1 MKLAKSSKKTKNSR
15 SALRVEALESRQ
27 LLAGITGS
35 GTEVLSDRFVA
46 SNGNT
51 FDQVLMTGSSVTVT
65 ADAGQITRVSFLD
78 LQGDIVQAEFSGKG
92 TLSISLDG
100 FVAPAEAA
108 KYIQPGVNYVS
119 GLATFTI
126 QGSDASTNFR
136 VFTVGS
142 ATAVNQALFD
152 DTHTGGNNVAD
163 VARLTVV
170 ADPANFGGS
179 NFGSILAGNAHF
191 GAASGT
197 VGISAANINVQGI
210 VRVGE
215 INATGTATPSL
226 VLGTN
231 SQFVDVEV
239 TGGSLISDN
248 GKAINNNGSFEYG
261 IQFLDGTT
269 SFGVLDP
276 KGTVGGQTFT
286 QNDPFAPQA
295 PKTFSLT
302 SLTDAGSAFT
312 GGAANDTFVGA
323 IGSDGLTSQGTTLN
337 PGDALNGSTGTDTL
351 SLSISGTNTAAQ
363 TTASFSATGVE
374 AITVANFETSAF
386 TNTIDLASVPNIGS
400 ITLTSSSPTGDT
412 AFTSIQS
419 LVAATMQNGSGDL
432 SLTFAAGAVAG
443 TADALSLTLS
453 NQTVPTGGVSS
464 TFTADG
470 IETLNVTSG
479 GSANTVTLVG
489 GSALKTINVSGDKDL
504 TLGTLDTAVT
514 KVDASGLTA
523 GKLTLTATTA
533 QSHNITGGAGDDSI
547 TLGTTFTSADTV
559 NGGAGADVLSVDV
572 AITEATLKNVTNV
585 ETLKVTGA
593 WGITLKDNVGPTN
606 FDLTDAAVQ
615 TLTLDKTASGV
626 VPATAYT
633 NATSVSLGLGD
644 KVDNKA
650 NVDLTVSVK
659 TAALGATTTI
669 TGGTGADV
677 INLSAATAGTAD
689 LTAVTGVETINV
701 TGSNATTIN
710 FANDDVVAS
719 GKTLVINGSAMSG
732 ALTIT
737 GSGNETNGLLNIT
750 GGSGADVLVGGGS
763 GKDTLDG
770 GAGND
775 SLSLGALTAT
785 NIVSG
790 GAGTDKLT
798 VTGTAIGSETVF
810 GGVTGVETLALGGS
824 VNLTVAGNLAAT
836 TGITTLDL
844 TGGAAHVVTLKT
856 GFTDALTVKMA
867 GGGGDDKIDNQA
879 NTALT
884 VNANVGDLPAGVTIT
899 GGTGTDLI
907 NLTANDDA
915 ATLTNV
921 SGVEKIT
928 VLANATNVDKDATI
942 TLVGTG
948 SIAADKTL
956 EIDATAFT
964 DSGAKLTF
972 VGDPA
977 ETNGFLKVTGG
988 AGDDAITGGGS
999 GKDTLIGGAGNDS
1012 FTLATLASTNV
1023 IDGGA
1028 GTDKLTISNTLTT
1041 SAAFAGVTGVESLV
1055 LAAANNLTL
1064 TSSIKTA
1071 TGIGTIT
1078 ATGGLGN
1085 AITFAAGFSDAMT
1098 VAIGAGDNVN
1108 NAGANIALSVTANV
1122 GDFAGGGAT
1131 VTGGTG
1137 TDTLTLKANNVAA
1150 ALTNVSGVETITVT
1164 KGAVAT
1170 DTATITVADAT
1181 VASGKT
1187 LTIDASAVEGVVTV
1201 DGSAEA
1207 DGKLVIKGG
1216 TLGDT
1221 LTVGAVAG
1229 NNVDGG
1235 AGNDTITGGAG
1246 ANTLTGGDGDD
1257 SITGGNGANTITG
1270 GAGLD
1275 TIVVGN
1281 GANNIDSGD
1290 GNDTITV
1297 GTGANTV
1304 TAGAG
1309 DDTIKIGAAV
1319 STSTVNVGAGNDT
1332 IELLGRPVTSGALTS
1347 VIGMGVGDKI
1357 NFGAATDTGA
1367 VANGTLGAKLSLN
1380 PVVGFTGLLN
1390 AAASSTSGTLTPVVK
1405 WFQFD
1410 GNTYVVVDNSD
1421 SSTFDE
1427 ANDTVIQLTG
1437 LVDLSTSTIAG
1448 EILTIV

>member
-27 LLAGITGS
+27 LLAGITGG
-35 GTEVLSDRFVA
+35 GTEVLSNRFVE

-51 FDQVLMTGSSVTVT
+51 FDQVLMNGSSVSVT
-65 ADAGQITRVSFLD
+65 ADTGQITRVSFLD

-92 TLSISLDG
+92 TLTISLDQFG
-100 FVAPAEAA
+100 APAEAA
-108 KYIQPGVNYVS
+108 KYLQPGVNYVS
-119 GLATFTI
+119 GLASFTI
-126 QGSDASTNFR
+126 QGSDSSTNFR

-152 DTHTGGNNVAD
+152 ATHTGGNNVAD

-179 NFGSILAGNAHF
+179 NFGSILAGNAIF
-191 GAASGT
+191 GATSGT
-197 VGISAANINVQGI
+197 VGISAANVNVQGV
-210 VRVGE
+210 VRIGD
-215 INATGTATPSL
+215 IIADGTATPSL
-226 VLGTN
+226 VLGVN

-239 TGGSLISDN
+239 TGGGLISTN
-248 GKAINNNGSFEYG
+248 GKAINNNGSFNYG
-261 IQFLDGTT
+261 LQFLDGTT

-276 KGTVGGQTFT
+276 KEPAGSQLFT
-286 QNDPFAPQA
+286 DNNPLGDIA

-302 SLTDAGSAFT
+302 TLTDAGSAFT
-312 GGAANDTFVGA
+312 GASTNDTFVGA

-337 PGDALNGSTGTDTL
+337 PGDALNGGAGTDTL

-374 AITVANFETSAF
+374 VINVANFETSAF
-386 TNTIDLASVPNIGS
+386 TNTIDLASVPNIGW

-412 AFTSIQS
+412 AFTSVQS
-419 LVAATMQNGSGDL
+419 IVAAAMQNGQGDL
-432 SLTFAAGAVAG
+432 SLDFAAAAVVG
-443 TADALSLTLS
+443 TSDALTLTLA
-453 NQTVPTGGVSS
+453 NQTAG
-464 TFTADG
+464 TFTADK

-479 GSANTVTLVG
+479 TSANTVTLVG
-489 GSALKTINVSGDKDL
+489 AQLKTVNVSGDKSL
-504 TLGTLDTAVT
+504 TLGTVPGTVT

-523 GKLTLTATTA
+523 GKLTFTAATA
-533 QSHNITGGAGDDSI
+533 QSHNVTGGAGDDSI
-547 TLGTTFTSADTV
+547 TLGTTFGSSDTV
-559 NGGAGADVLSVDV
+559 NGGDGADTLSVDV
-572 AITEATLKNVTNV
+572 AITEATLKNVSNV

-593 WGITLKDNVGPTN
+593 WSITLKDNVGPTN
-606 FDLTDAAVQ
+606 FDLTEAGLQ
-615 TLTLDKTASGV
+615 TLTLDKTATGV
-626 VPATAYT
+626 VPATAFT

-650 NVDLTVSVK
+650 NVALTVSVK
-659 TAALGATTTI
+659 TADLGATTTI

-677 INLSAATAGTAD
+677 VNLSAATAGTAD
-689 LTAVTGVETINV
+689 LTAVTGVETLNV

-710 FANDDVVAS
+710 FANDTVVAAD
-719 GKTLVINGSAMSG
+719 KTLVINGSALTG

-737 GSGNETNGLLNIT
+737 GSAAETDGLLNIT
-750 GGSGADVLVGGGS
+750 GGSGKDVLVGGGS

-770 GAGND
+770 GAGDD
-775 SLSLGALTAT
+775 SLSLAALKST
-785 NIVSG
+785 NVVSG
-790 GAGTDKLT
+790 GAGSDKLT
-798 VTGTAIGSETVF
+798 VTGTAIASETVF

-879 NTALT
+879 NTELT
-884 VNANVGDLPAGVTIT
+884 VNAKVADLTAGVTLV

-907 NLTANDDA
+907 NLTADDDA
-915 ATLTNV
+915 TGATLTNV

-928 VLANATNVDKDATI
+928 VLADSTNVDKDAKI

-956 EIDATAFT
+956 EIDATALV

-972 VGDPA
+972 VGDAA

-999 GKDTLIGGAGNDS
+999 GKDTLIGGAGKDAI
-1012 FTLATLASTNV
+1012 TLATLTATNV
-1023 IDGGA
+1023 IDGGD
-1028 GTDKLTISNTLTT
+1028 GTDTLTISNTLTT
-1041 SAAFAGVTGVESLV
+1041 SAALAGVTGVESLV
-1055 LAAANNLTL
+1055 LGAANSLTL
-1064 TSSIKTA
+1064 TSNIKTA

-1078 ATGGLGN
+1078 ASGTPAAAN
-1085 AITFAAGFSDAMT
+1085 TIEFAAGFTDAMT
-1098 VAIGAGDNVN
+1098 VAIGAGDQVKNT
-1108 NAGANIALSVTANV
+1108 GANIALSVTANV
-1122 GDFAGGGAT
+1122 ADFAGGTAT
-1131 VTGGTG
+1131 VSGGTG
-1137 TDTLTLKANNVAA
+1137 TDTLTLKADDGTAV
-1150 ALTNVSGVETITVT
+1150 LTNVTGVETVTVT
-1164 KGAVAT
+1164 KDAAK
-1170 DTATITVADAT
+1170 TATITVADANA
-1181 VASGKT
+1181 ASGKT
-1187 LTIDASAVEGVVTV
+1187 FTVDASAVEGATTI
-1201 DGSAEA
+1201 DGSADT

-1216 TLGDT
+1216 TAGGT
-1221 LTVGAVAG
+1221 LTGGAGADTINGGAAADTIVGNAG
-1229 NNVDGG
+1229 NNVLTGAAGNDTISGGAGNNNVDGG
-1235 AGNDTITGGAG
+1235 AGDDTITVGNGN
-1246 ANTLTGGDGDD
+1246 NTVAGGDG
-1257 SITGGNGANTITG
+1257 A
-1270 GAGLD
+1270 
-1275 TIVVGN
+1275 
-1281 GANNIDSGD
+1281 
-1290 GNDTITV
+1290 DTITV
-1297 GTGANTV
+1297 GTGANSV

-1309 DDTIKIGAAV
+1309 NDIIKIGASV
-1319 STSTVNVGAGNDT
+1319 STSTVDVGSGTDT

-1347 VIGMGVGDKI
+1347 VTGMGVGDKI
-1357 NFGAATDTGA
+1357 NFAAVTP
-1367 VANGTLGAKLSLN
+1367 VAGVADGTLGAKLSLN

-1390 AAASSTSGTLTPVVK
+1390 AAASSTSGAATPLVK

-1427 ANDTVIQLTG
+1427 SKDTVIQLVGTI
-1437 LVDLSTSTIAG
+1437 DLSTSTLAA
-1448 EILTIV
+1448 ETLTIVTV